1 MAEDWKAE
9 YDQRQYRLMAD
20 QLQGYEEGKLNLA
33 SLVSRLEALLSAL
46 EAPDKAW
53 KNDFWSKWGTLETV
67 YAVALDRNEQG
78 LAPDAQATINDP
90 SHRALI
96 NEAVQNLRR
105 LVQDRIDTTAG
116 AETDAEDGAT
126 AG

>member
-46 EAPDKAW
+46 EAPDKVW
-53 KNDFWSKWGTLETV
+53 KNDFWSIRACLETV
-67 YAVALDRNEQG
+67 YAVAFDRKERSRAG
-78 LAPDAQATINDP
+78 WPNDDDRSLP
-90 SHRALI
+90 PGAHQRGSPELLGSSCRRHRYCGQQI
-96 NEAVQNLRR
+96 RNLRMSGCR
-105 LVQDRIDTTAG
+105 PT
-116 AETDAEDGAT
+116 
-126 AG
+126 